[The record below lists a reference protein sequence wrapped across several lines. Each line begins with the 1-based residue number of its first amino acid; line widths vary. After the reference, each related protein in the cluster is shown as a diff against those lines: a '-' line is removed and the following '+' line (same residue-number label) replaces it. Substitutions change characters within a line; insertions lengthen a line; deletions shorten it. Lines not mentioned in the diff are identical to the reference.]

1 MRGPVRAVAAVVL
14 LGAFGVPA
22 VATPAPSAFRADGPG
37 ASDTR
42 WVLEVRFAVGV
53 RYRVNPIRWHCVENL
68 QSADITT
75 TQSPE
80 AHDLGFDPTSGVFD
94 GCLTSASR
102 VTYLIEVDSPWKG
115 HMELSYEESAAGG
128 TWNTRC
134 GRGTEDSVWC
144 HKTGQTS
151 LTVGKLN

>member
-1 MRGPVRAVAAVVL
+1 MRGSSLAVAGAIL
-14 LGAFGVPA
+14 LGGLGVPA
-22 VATPAPSAFRADGPG
+22 IATPAPSAVKAGAPG

-42 WVLEVRFAVGV
+42 WVLEVRFGVGV

-75 TQSPE
+75 KESPE
-80 AHDLGFDPTSGVFD
+80 AHDLGFDPTSGVID

-115 HMELSYEESAAGG
+115 RMELTYEESAAAG

-134 GRGTEDSVWC
+134 GRRTEDGVWC